1 MKSAPKAAFVTRLRS
16 RRLTGQ
22 TARQLRG
29 QSTIPWVEFSS
40 TGETRLSGAHCI
52 FKQEICNKPRPLNGL
67 VERVFGLLRW
77 HGRAFRLVMLQLPVT
92 SPVHTLVGKIDRR
105 PIGSFSYEKRLKRG
119 GNRGLRSAGIYVK
132 DLTGLRGTRA
142 RALRQDSLIPQPWKP
157 PRENGSA
164 CHRGPR
170 PVSGSTDPQAVTN
183 VPSSN
188 NRSRAIAGA
197 RSITSLPAL
206 QPSP

>member
-119 GNRGLRSAGIYVK
+119 EIVVCEVLVFMLKSSRAFAGPAQGVAGDRTASFRSLGNRREKMALLVIGGHGQSAVAQILK
-132 DLTGLRGTRA
+132 
-142 RALRQDSLIPQPWKP
+142 Q
-157 PRENGSA
+157 
-164 CHRGPR
+164 
-170 PVSGSTDPQAVTN
+170 
-183 VPSSN
+183 
-188 NRSRAIAGA
+188 
-197 RSITSLPAL
+197 
-206 QPSP
+206 